1 MTPLLI
7 APREGSLNASVKKGF
22 DGLFVAQDSEPT
34 ITIKP
39 QSSIAT
45 ADDGNLHI
53 RAAEHS

>member
-1 MTPLLI
+1 MT
-7 APREGSLNASVKKGF
+7 PREGSLSKSVKKGF
-22 DGLFVAQDSEPT
+22 DGLFVAQHSELT

-39 QSSIAT
+39 ESSIAT